1 MKSSG
6 EGFHPPPPPLYHSG
20 GIKLRVRPRAG
31 APEAY
36 LFQTHLKGGL
46 FGREGSIYLEK
57 TMVSVLNYKKAE
69 GSAAEDENQIRT
81 SSWQINHPGSVRD

>member
-1 MKSSG
+1 M
-6 EGFHPPPPPLYHSG
+6 
-20 GIKLRVRPRAG
+20 KLRVCPRAG

-46 FGREGSIYLEK
+46 FGREGLIYLEK
-57 TMVSVLNYKKAE
+57 TMVSVLKYKKVE

-81 SSWQINHPGSVRD
+81 SSWQINHRGSVRDWLIKSVIY